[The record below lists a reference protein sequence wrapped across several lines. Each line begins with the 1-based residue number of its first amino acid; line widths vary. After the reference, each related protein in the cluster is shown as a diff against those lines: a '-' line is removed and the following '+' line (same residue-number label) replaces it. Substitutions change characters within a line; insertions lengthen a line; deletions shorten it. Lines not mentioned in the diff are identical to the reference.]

1 MECTPKTQAVQA
13 FAAQMDGRHNTERS
27 MTMNEINYI
36 MAGDYLLPDLKLS
49 DPPDAPPLGKYGQMH
64 KNYLREEK
72 PALYASLLLSERL
85 YPLCR
90 EVDEAAAHRL
100 ATIKNREAAI
110 EIILSELVYC

>member
-1 MECTPKTQAVQA
+1 MELTY
-13 FAAQMDGRHNTERS
+13 EW
-27 MTMNEINYI
+27 
-36 MAGDYLLPDLKLS
+36 AGDYLLPCLRLS
-49 DPPDAPPLGKYGQMH
+49 DPPDAPPLGRYGMMH
-64 KNYLREEK
+64 KTYLREEK

-100 ATIKNREAAI
+100 AAIPDREAAH